1 MRTRDAAVGHWSRIF
16 EYYGMPPV
24 TGVKHYN
31 GPCPICGAEVNFAVM
46 IRMVPVHGFASVV
59 TGTG

>member
-31 GPCPICGAEVNFAVM
+31 GPCPI
-46 IRMVPVHGFASVV
+46 
-59 TGTG
+59 